1 MKKKIIYSNEPA
13 FINREKEIKYLLNW
27 INGKP
32 NQLLFIHGPKS
43 SGKTSL
49 LFKFIE
55 IYLNNVD
62 FELKFFNL
70 RKVLISNYE
79 NFIQAFFKKDLS
91 KSKGDIKQKRE
102 FNFKVFKLT
111 TEILKGFEAK
121 ELDPFD
127 VMFSQLDKTLAKGK
141 RPIIIIDEIQA
152 LENVYINGQREL
164 LQELFNFFVSLT
176 KESHLCHVI
185 IASSNGY
192 FINRLYNDS
201 KLTKTAAFYE
211 INYLIKDDIFSWLSD
226 LKKNSLIHSYQLS
239 DQQIKTIWKY
249 LGGSIWEISF
259 LLNELI
265 PYANKKKI
273 NNADLMSIIQE
284 LITVNQGKYKQY
296 AKINKHKRALL
307 KQILSIQDKHP
318 LFDESHLES
327 LVNDN
332 QFDENTLSD
341 ALNNLVKLNILAF
354 NPTTSLY
361 TLQGNTMR
369 YGLEAYVKNIS

>member
-1 MKKKIIYSNEPA
+1 
-13 FINREKEIKYLLNW
+13 
-27 INGKP
+27 
-32 NQLLFIHGPKS
+32 
-43 SGKTSL
+43 
-49 LFKFIE
+49 
-55 IYLNNVD
+55 
-62 FELKFFNL
+62 
-70 RKVLISNYE
+70 
-79 NFIQAFFKKDLS
+79 
-91 KSKGDIKQKRE
+91 
-102 FNFKVFKLT
+102 
-111 TEILKGFEAK
+111 
-121 ELDPFD
+121 
-127 VMFSQLDKTLAKGK
+127 
-141 RPIIIIDEIQA
+141 
-152 LENVYINGQREL
+152 
-164 LQELFNFFVSLT
+164 
-176 KESHLCHVI
+176 
-185 IASSNGY
+185 
-192 FINRLYNDS
+192 
-201 KLTKTAAFYE
+201 
-211 INYLIKDDIFSWLSD
+211 
-226 LKKNSLIHSYQLS
+226 LIHSYQLS

-296 AKINKHKRALL
+296 TKINKHKRALL